1 MRFVISNDVCI
12 SVTLVDD
19 ASSKNLIELEA
30 PSLFVAMQCHVDLC
44 MIQCVWLIVSLR
56 SVSFMGWDRPF
67 RTSLDRRWTMTFCF
81 GRRCEFDK
89 VGLFSSALMVPIASA
104 LLVVIRIGS
113 GNEVC
118 HLERRL
124 HFCYPC
130 R

>member
-1 MRFVISNDVCI
+1 
-12 SVTLVDD
+12 
-19 ASSKNLIELEA
+19 
-30 PSLFVAMQCHVDLC
+30 
-44 MIQCVWLIVSLR
+44 
-56 SVSFMGWDRPF
+56 MGWDRPF

-89 VGLFSSALMVPIASA
+89 VGLFSSAFMVPIASA

-130 R
+130 RRCEFKKPYSARSAFSVPCLVLQCCFMSNAMLLVVSWWGIDRVPWLRFGVSNDVEA